1 MLITF
6 AVLCFFA
13 LVQSIYGVGLLIFG
27 TPFLLLSNTG
37 FDHALGILL
46 PSSFLIS
53 LHQVFLYRKL
63 EIHEAQ
69 SIFPVFFGLPLG
81 LILVLQLE
89 HDFKIMPVIGLVML
103 VAAFVRVSDGASRS
117 LANILSKNKG
127 LFHFCNAFVHGVSNL
142 GGALL
147 PVYSASVYSD
157 KIRTLK
163 CTSTF
168 YSLYSGAQILLL
180 IFMQKSEVFFDGLI
194 FMPICL
200 SCYFLGSKYMP
211 MVVTQ
216 KLFDKLAIAF
226 FWCIGTVLLFRSFAH
241 QISP

>member
-27 TPFLLLSNTG
+27 TPFLLLSNTS

-53 LHQVFLYRKL
+53 LHQVFMHRKFEL
-63 EIHEAQ
+63 CEAQ
-69 SIFPVFFGLPLG
+69 SIIPVFLGLPLG
-81 LILVLQLE
+81 LLLVLKLE
-89 HDFKIMPVIGLVML
+89 QDFKIMPVIGLMML
-103 VAAFVRVSDGASRS
+103 IAAFVRVSEGASRY
-117 LANILSKNKG
+117 LSKILNKNRV
-127 LFHFCNAFVHGVSNL
+127 LFHFFNAFVHGISNL

-157 KIRTLK
+157 KMRTLK

-168 YSLYSGAQILLL
+168 YSIYSGAQILLL

-200 SCYFLGSKYMP
+200 CCYFLGSKFMP

-226 FWCIGTVLLFRSFAH
+226 FWCIGTVLLFRSIAH
-241 QISP
+241 